1 MHKVVHGEAI
11 SWAYQRV
18 GQQTGK
24 SQAYLFLLWTA
35 MPVLSLLLILSCF
48 PKKRCR
54 CITDEGLLVA
64 PSLAPLGG
72 GDGCCGQRHA
82 AAEPEPLFHL
92 HWYAAW
98 SPVSS
103 LDEMLFPV
111 AGSCIRS
118 SPQRTAEPPGSS
130 QPVPGGVLSHSFHG
144 LYQVAPCHAVSCSTE
159 RTAMH
164 SPSAGASHWPYIKLC
179 TMCF

>member
-1 MHKVVHGEAI
+1 MHKVVHGEAV

-92 HWYAAW
+92 CWYAAW

-144 LYQVAPCHAVSCSTE
+144 LYPGSSLPRCELLHRKDSHAQPECWS
-159 RTAMH
+159 
-164 SPSAGASHWPYIKLC
+164 
-179 TMCF
+179 